1 MLIYMYN
8 RFYIMIP
15 LFDDFRKAMNERD
28 IGKIYSILTDAN
40 NFNPKYFNWVSE
52 VFEKID
58 DKTALVW
65 VDLDKGE
72 EKKLSYR
79 DIALA
84 SNKLLNFL
92 RKEGLKKGDPVYI
105 MTPIIPEQWI
115 SLLAIIKGGFVGV
128 PTAIN
133 LTEYEL
139 NYRFK
144 DLKPKAIIADEESA
158 KKINIDTLKIV
169 IGKREGWISYD
180 TVSEES
186 NNAFPE
192 LTTPEDQILNYFTS
206 GTTGLP
212 KRVMH
217 TAVSYPVG
225 SLSTISFIGIKS
237 EDIHVNLSAP
247 GWAKFA
253 WSSFFSPFIMG
264 ATILGINYSGKLN
277 AEKYLD
283 VLDSYEVN
291 TFCAPPTAWRQFI
304 TLDLGKYKFSKLRE
318 VVSAGEPLNPEV
330 IKIWQEKFGH
340 RIRDFYGQTETTAM
354 IGNFPWDV
362 SEPGSMGKPSPM
374 YNISLLDDEGKEIG
388 SGIVGHIAVKLDRR
402 PIGLFKGYSDEEK
415 NKASF
420 RNGYYYTGDK
430 AYYDESGWY
439 FVGRADDIIKTSD
452 YRVGPFEVES
462 ALLEHPAVAEAA
474 VVGSPDPKRWQIV
487 KAFVVLKDGYSPSY
501 DLALELYNHVKKLL
515 MIYKA
520 PRIIEFVPEL
530 PKTIS
535 GKIKRNELRKME
547 EERRKKSE
555 KSDNEYFIS

>member
-1 MLIYMYN
+1 MIN
-8 RFYIMIP
+8 QFYIMIH
-15 LFDDFRKAMNERD
+15 LFDEFRKAMNERD
-28 IGKIYSILTDAN
+28 IGKIYSILSEAN

-52 VFEKID
+52 VFEKTEE
-58 DKTALVW
+58 KTALIW
-65 VDLDKGE
+65 VDMDKNE
-72 EKKLSYR
+72 EKKLTYR
-79 DIALA
+79 DL
-84 SNKLLNFL
+84 SLQTNKLLNFL

-115 SLLAIIKGGFVGV
+115 SLLAVIKGGFIGV

-144 DLKPKAIIADEESA
+144 DLRPKAIIADEVSA
-158 KKINIDTLKIV
+158 TKINVDTLKIV
-169 IGKREGWISYD
+169 IGKKGGWISYD
-180 TVSEES
+180 SILDES
-186 NNAFPE
+186 DSAYPE
-192 LTTPEDQILNYFTS
+192 LTYPDDEILNYFTS

-212 KRVMH
+212 KRVIH

-225 SLSTISFIGIKS
+225 SLSTASFIGIKS
-237 EDIHVNLSAP
+237 NDIHANLSAP

-264 ATILGINYSGKLN
+264 ATVLGINYSGKLDPK
-277 AEKYLD
+277 KYLD
-283 VLDSYEVN
+283 TIESFGVN

-304 TLDLGKYKFSKLRE
+304 TLKLDYKFDKLRE

-330 IKIWQEKFGH
+330 IKIWKDKFGKT
-340 RIRDFYGQTETTAM
+340 IRDFYGQTETTAM
-354 IGNFPWDV
+354 IGNFPWDT

-374 YNISLLDDEGKEIG
+374 YDVRLLDDEGKEVKEG
-388 SGIVGHIAVKLDRR
+388 LVGHIAVKLDRR
-402 PIGLFKGYSDEEK
+402 PIGLFKGYSDNEK

-430 AYYDESGWY
+430 AFYTEKGWY

-474 VVGSPDPKRWQIV
+474 VVGSPDPNRWQIV
-487 KAFVVLKDGYSPSY
+487 KAFVVLKEGYKPSY
-501 DLALELYNHVKKLL
+501 ELALELSNHVKKLL
-515 MIYKA
+515 MVYKA

-535 GKIKRNELRKME
+535 GKIRRNELRKME
-547 EERRKKSE
+547 EERRKKGE
-555 KSDNEYFIS
+555 KSENEYFIS

>member
-1 MLIYMYN
+1 MIN
-8 RFYIMIP
+8 QFYIMIP
-15 LFDDFRKAMNERD
+15 LFDEFRKAMNERD
-28 IGKIYSILTDAN
+28 VGKIYSILSEAN

-52 VFEKID
+52 VFEKTEE
-58 DKTALVW
+58 KTALIW
-65 VDLDKGE
+65 VDMDKNE
-72 EKKLSYR
+72 EKKLTYR
-79 DIALA
+79 DL
-84 SNKLLNFL
+84 SLQTNKLLNFL

-115 SLLAIIKGGFVGV
+115 SLLAVIKGGFIGV

-144 DLKPKAIIADEESA
+144 DLRPKAIIADEVSA
-158 KKINIDTLKIV
+158 TKINVDTLKIV
-169 IGKREGWISYD
+169 IGKKGGWISYD
-180 TVSEES
+180 SILDES
-186 NNAFPE
+186 DSAYPE
-192 LTTPEDQILNYFTS
+192 LTYPDDEILNYFTS

-212 KRVMH
+212 KRVIH

-225 SLSTISFIGIKS
+225 SLSTASFIGIKS
-237 EDIHVNLSAP
+237 NDIHANLSAP

-264 ATILGINYSGKLN
+264 ATVLGINYSGKLDPK
-277 AEKYLD
+277 KYLD
-283 VLDSYEVN
+283 TIESFGVN

-304 TLDLGKYKFSKLRE
+304 TLKLDYKFDKLRE

-330 IKIWQEKFGH
+330 IKIWKDKFGKT
-340 RIRDFYGQTETTAM
+340 IRDFYGQTETTAM
-354 IGNFPWDV
+354 IGNFPWDT

-374 YNISLLDDEGKEIG
+374 YDVRLLDDEGKEVKEG
-388 SGIVGHIAVKLDRR
+388 LVGHIAVKLDRR
-402 PIGLFKGYSDEEK
+402 PIGLFKGYSDNEK

-430 AYYDESGWY
+430 AFYTEKGWY

-474 VVGSPDPKRWQIV
+474 VVGSPDPNRWQIV
-487 KAFVVLKDGYSPSY
+487 KAFVVLKEGYKPSY
-501 DLALELYNHVKKLL
+501 ELALELSNHVKKLL
-515 MIYKA
+515 MMYKA

-535 GKIKRNELRKME
+535 GKIRRNELRKME
-547 EERRKKSE
+547 EERRKKGE
-555 KSDNEYFIS
+555 KSENEYFIS

>member
-1 MLIYMYN
+1 
-8 RFYIMIP
+8 MIS
-15 LFDDFRKAMNERD
+15 LFDNFRKAMNERD
-28 IGKIYSILTDAN
+28 VGKIYSVLSDAN

-52 VFEKID
+52 VFEKND
-58 DKTALVW
+58 EKTALIW
-65 VDLDKGE
+65 VDIDKDE

-79 DIALA
+79 DL
-84 SNKLLNFL
+84 SLQTNKLLNFL

-115 SLLAIIKGGFVGV
+115 SLLAVIKGGFVGV
-128 PTAIN
+128 PTAVN

-144 DLKPKAIIADEESA
+144 DLKPKAIIADEVSA
-158 KKINIDTLKIV
+158 SKINADTLKIV
-169 IGKREGWISYD
+169 IGKKEGWISYD
-180 TVSEES
+180 SILDES
-186 NNAFPE
+186 NNASPE
-192 LTTPEDQILNYFTS
+192 LTSPEDQILNYFTS

-212 KRVMH
+212 KRVIH

-225 SLSTISFIGIKS
+225 SLSTASFIGITTD
-237 EDIHVNLSAP
+237 DIHANLSAP

-264 ATILGINYSGKLN
+264 ATVLGINYSGKLD
-277 AEKYLD
+277 AKKYLD
-283 VLDSYEVN
+283 TIENFGVN

-304 TLDLGKYKFSKLRE
+304 TLKLDYKFDKLRE

-330 IKIWQEKFGH
+330 IKVWKDKFGK

-374 YNISLLDDEGKEIG
+374 YDIRLLDDDGKEIG
-388 SGIVGHIAVKLDRR
+388 SGSVGHIAVKLDMR

-430 AYYDESGWY
+430 AYCTEKGWY

-462 ALLEHPAVAEAA
+462 ALLENPAVAEAA
-474 VVGSPDPKRWQIV
+474 VVASPDPVRWQIV
-487 KAFVVLKDGYSPSY
+487 KAFVVLKPGYKPSY
-501 DLALELYNHVKKLL
+501 ELALELHNHVKKLL
-515 MIYKA
+515 MPYKA

-535 GKIKRNELRKME
+535 GKIRRNELRKME
-547 EERRKKSE
+547 EERRSKGE
-555 KSDNEYFIS
+555 KGENEYLIT

>member
-1 MLIYMYN
+1 
-8 RFYIMIP
+8 MIH
-15 LFDDFRKAMNERD
+15 LFDEFRKAMNERD
-28 IGKIYSILTDAN
+28 IGKIYSILSEAN

-52 VFEKID
+52 VFEKTEE
-58 DKTALVW
+58 KTALIW
-65 VDLDKGE
+65 VDMDKNE
-72 EKKLSYR
+72 EKKLTYR
-79 DIALA
+79 DL
-84 SNKLLNFL
+84 SLQTNKLLNFL

-115 SLLAIIKGGFVGV
+115 SLLAVIKGGFIGV

-144 DLKPKAIIADEESA
+144 DLRPKAIIADEVSA
-158 KKINIDTLKIV
+158 TKINVDTLKIV
-169 IGKREGWISYD
+169 IGKKGGWISYD
-180 TVSEES
+180 SILDES
-186 NNAFPE
+186 DSAYPE
-192 LTTPEDQILNYFTS
+192 LTYPDDEILNYFTS

-212 KRVMH
+212 KRVIH

-225 SLSTISFIGIKS
+225 SLSTASFIGIKS
-237 EDIHVNLSAP
+237 NDIHANLSAP

-264 ATILGINYSGKLN
+264 ATVLGINYSGKLDPK
-277 AEKYLD
+277 KYLD
-283 VLDSYEVN
+283 TIESFGVN

-304 TLDLGKYKFSKLRE
+304 TLKLDYKFDKLRE

-330 IKIWQEKFGH
+330 IKIWKDKFGKT
-340 RIRDFYGQTETTAM
+340 IRDFYGQTETTAM
-354 IGNFPWDV
+354 IGNFPWDT

-374 YNISLLDDEGKEIG
+374 YDVRLLDDEGKEVKEG
-388 SGIVGHIAVKLDRR
+388 LVGHIAVKLDRR
-402 PIGLFKGYSDEEK
+402 PIGLFKGYSDNEK

-430 AYYDESGWY
+430 AFYTEKGWY

-474 VVGSPDPKRWQIV
+474 VVGSPDPNRWQIV
-487 KAFVVLKDGYSPSY
+487 KAFVVLKEGYKPSY
-501 DLALELYNHVKKLL
+501 ELALELSNHVKKLL
-515 MIYKA
+515 MVYKA

-535 GKIKRNELRKME
+535 GKIRRNELRKME
-547 EERRKKSE
+547 EERRKKGE
-555 KSDNEYFIS
+555 KSENEYFIS

>member
-1 MLIYMYN
+1 MIN
-8 RFYIMIP
+8 QFYIMIP
-15 LFDDFRKAMNERD
+15 LFDEFRKAMNERD
-28 IGKIYSILTDAN
+28 VGKIYSILSEAN

-52 VFEKID
+52 VFEKTEE
-58 DKTALVW
+58 KTALIW
-65 VDLDKGE
+65 VDMDKNE
-72 EKKLSYR
+72 EKKLTYR
-79 DIALA
+79 DL
-84 SNKLLNFL
+84 SLQTNKLLNFL

-115 SLLAIIKGGFVGV
+115 SLLAVIKGGFIGV

-144 DLKPKAIIADEESA
+144 DLRPKAIIADEVSA
-158 KKINIDTLKIV
+158 TKINVDTLKIV
-169 IGKREGWISYD
+169 IGKKGGWISYD
-180 TVSEES
+180 SILDES
-186 NNAFPE
+186 DSAYPE
-192 LTTPEDQILNYFTS
+192 LTYPDDEILNYFTS

-212 KRVMH
+212 KRVVH

-225 SLSTISFIGIKS
+225 SLSTASFIGIKS
-237 EDIHVNLSAP
+237 NDIHANLSAP

-264 ATILGINYSGKLN
+264 ATVLGINYSGKLDPK
-277 AEKYLD
+277 KYLD
-283 VLDSYEVN
+283 TIESFGVN

-304 TLDLGKYKFSKLRE
+304 TLKLDYKFDKLRE

-330 IKIWQEKFGH
+330 IKIWKDKFGKT
-340 RIRDFYGQTETTAM
+340 IRDFYGQTETTAM
-354 IGNFPWDV
+354 IGNFPWDT

-374 YNISLLDDEGKEIG
+374 YDVRLLDDEGKEVKEG
-388 SGIVGHIAVKLDRR
+388 LVGHIAVKLDRR
-402 PIGLFKGYSDEEK
+402 PIGLFKGYSDNEK

-430 AYYDESGWY
+430 AFYTEKGWY

-474 VVGSPDPKRWQIV
+474 VVGSPDPNRWQIV
-487 KAFVVLKDGYSPSY
+487 KAFVVLKEGYKPSY
-501 DLALELYNHVKKLL
+501 ELALELSNHVKKLL
-515 MIYKA
+515 MMYKA

-535 GKIKRNELRKME
+535 GKIRRNELRKME
-547 EERRKKSE
+547 EERRKKGE
-555 KSDNEYFIS
+555 KSENEYFIS